1 MSRLKKSAAA
11 AALAVTVIGGFE
23 GLRQNAYPDPA
34 TKGYPWTICYG
45 ETRTLDGKP
54 IRPGMSFSLDQCK
67 AMLIAR
73 ADEFGTALERCVP
86 SAKDMPATRYVAHLS
101 LEYNI
106 GIGAYCDK
114 SSVAR
119 LQNAGAERAACDA
132 FLKWNRAAG
141 VVMPGLTR
149 RRQQE
154 RALCLEGL

>member
-11 AALAVTVIGGFE
+11 AALAVSVLGGFE
-23 GLRQNAYPDPA
+23 GLRQIAYRDPA
-34 TKGYPWTICYG
+34 TKGYPWTVCYG
-45 ETRTLDGKP
+45 ETRLADGSP
-54 IRPGMSFSLDQCK
+54 VRPGMSFSLDQCK

-73 ADEFGTALERCVP
+73 ADEFGDALERCVP
-86 SAKDMPATRYVAHLS
+86 SAATMPAARYVAHLS

-106 GIGAYCDK
+106 GIGAYCR

-141 VVMPGLTR
+141 VVMPGLTK